1 MRTADIDVEITLFL
15 HISIRFIIFSDGY
28 HSSFLIVFIGSKKPR
43 KPHEQRRKRAI
54 ILFACQ
60 SFAWFT
66 SKDEVTNR
74 LSASADYGAKIVES
88 FAPPKNWIPGQ
99 KVDKDVYATNTG
111 NIGAYVGMDISGALS
126 IVKEVTVDPST
137 ITTNAVS
144 TTTHTITYNDGTSDV
159 TLDLTDDYSTKVK
172 GNQYCAT
179 GFNEYS
185 DPNGTAYTIISDVSK
200 TTTTTT
206 DSDIFD
212 CIELTNNERYAIEAG
227 AYLAYKP
234 AGDTINKV
242 GDLAVTYIDDDA
254 VTTTTY
260 TYKAYKSGTTADNN
274 LEEQDVT
281 FDSTQTLVDNT
292 ETESVAYREGYTKKV
307 TKGGNDY
314 FVKEIAPTTTTTT
327 TNKGDDFVPRA
338 EGLYVFRRSIDV
350 DAAGFPGDTTRVSK
364 GAESFTYD
372 AYYYF
377 GGRYYKVVDL
387 DVTPDD
393 VADIAG
399 DGVQTDGNLDANTA
413 PTFNFV
419 KEVTDYVDPVALEYD
434 NANHRLIA
442 TYSAAKTGLDTALTT
457 ASQNLDTAEHNY
469 AKAEL
474 ALRRAIDDAASEDA
488 QVRDLTTAR
497 DAAKAARD
505 AAKADYDAKK
515 AAFEALKQRYTEA
528 LTEFQGATGTAGARK
543 EVADD
548 IDGLVGTNG
557 KIKIEAYDENDP
569 KTLVERASTTGTVAV
584 NSKAGEYN
592 EAKQDYDDFVAAHTI
607 NPISNPGGTV
617 EKIEHIYF
625 TYLQE
630 LAANATAGGYT
641 YSVPST
647 LTANSTKEALETA
660 IKDAVAAIGYDKLK
674 DFTPSADL
682 HTYHALLTE
691 YKLKTDNYEKALQ
704 EYVDDATKLNHIIDT
719 LNDAT
724 PANPTTPL
732 NNVDL
737 TAANSSGDVS
747 ALNAE
752 NGKLYAKLQEAREAF
767 DGVTIDPVNAAYGE
781 AGGAAK
787 ALKDAEDA
795 LTQAESN
802 LQNGTN
808 KVTDNDDVK
817 QNLENAWKEYYKA
830 KNALYAA
837 EQAKDAA
844 QKKYDKNGDLKIYI
858 NLDNDVL
865 VGGVGGK
872 WQALPT
878 TVTGNVA
885 HFYYTNILEGGETTT
900 KLVDSVELDKGV
912 TQDMYKYFDFDVN
925 VAMKS
930 AQITY
935 AEDNETITAEA
946 TPTNVGATATLAQ
959 PKNINTAITWSANP

>member
-1 MRTADIDVEITLFL
+1 MA
-15 HISIRFIIFSDGY
+15 SK
-28 HSSFLIVFIGSKKPR
+28 SKK
-43 KPHEQRRKRAI
+43 RRRVFRASCILAALI
-54 ILFACQ
+54 IAGS

-99 KVDKDVYATNTG
+99 KVDKDVYTTNTG
-111 NIGAYVGMDISGALS
+111 NIGAFVGMDISGALS
-126 IVKEVTVDPST
+126 IVKEATVDST
-137 ITTNAVS
+137 TAINSTTG
-144 TTTHTITYNDGTSDV
+144 TTTHSITYHNGTTDVTIELSDADYTTKVDTTNSKYYPDGIAGAGTSFTVDKDI
-159 TLDLTDDYSTKVK
+159 T
-172 GNQYCAT
+172 N
-179 GFNEYS
+179 
-185 DPNGTAYTIISDVSK
+185 
-200 TTTTTT
+200 TTTT

-234 AGDTINKV
+234 AADKINKV

-260 TYKAYKSGTTADNN
+260 TYKAYKDGTD
-274 LEEQDVT
+274 EQDVV
-281 FDSTQTLVDNT
+281 FNSEQTLGTNDGT
-292 ETESVAYREGYTKKV
+292 ADATAMAALADGYSKTV
-307 TKGGNDY
+307 TKGGTTY
-314 FVKEIAPTTTTTT
+314 YVKDVAPTTTTTT
-327 TNKGDDFVPRA
+327 TNGDDFVPRA

-350 DAAGFPGDTTRVSK
+350 DAAGFPGDTTGVSR

-457 ASQNLDTAEHNY
+457 ASQNLDTAEHDY
-469 AKAEL
+469 AAAEL

-528 LTEFQGATGTAGARK
+528 LNEFQGAGNAGARK

-557 KIKIEAYDENDP
+557 KIKIDAYDENDP
-569 KTLVERASTTGTVAV
+569 KTLVERAATSGTVATD
-584 NSKAGEYN
+584 SKAGEYN
-592 EAKQDYDDFVAAHTI
+592 KAKQDYDDFVAARTI
-607 NPISNPGGTV
+607 NSTANPTD
-617 EKIEHIYF
+617 KIEHIYY

-630 LAANATAGGYT
+630 LTAKYPTDYAMTAALTPASATDD
-641 YSVPST
+641 
-647 LTANSTKEALETA
+647 LEAE
-660 IKDAVAAIGYDKLK
+660 IKKAVAALGYDKLK
-674 DFTPSADL
+674 DFTPSEEL

-691 YKLKTDNYEKALQ
+691 YKLKTDAYEKALQ

-719 LNDAT
+719 LNDAIL
-724 PANPTTPL
+724 AVNPTTPL

-752 NGKLYAKLQEAREAF
+752 NGKLYAKLKEAREAF
-767 DGVTIDPVNAAYGE
+767 DGETTDPVNAAYGE
-781 AGGAAK
+781 TGGAAK
-787 ALKDAEDA
+787 TLKEAETA
-795 LTQAESN
+795 LTQAETN

-817 QNLENAWKEYYKA
+817 QNLKTAWENYYKA

-837 EQAKDAA
+837 EKAKDAA
-844 QKKYDKNGDLKIYI
+844 QEKYDKNGDLKIYI

-865 VGGVGGK
+865 VGGKPGK

-878 TVTGNVA
+878 TVDTSNVA
-885 HFYYTNILEGGETTT
+885 HFYYTSILEGGETTT
-900 KLVDSVELDKGV
+900 KLIDSVELDKDV
-912 TQDMYKYFDFDVN
+912 TEDMYKYFDFDVN

-930 AQITY
+930 AQVTY
-935 AEDNETITAEA
+935 DDAG
-946 TPTNVGATATLAQ
+946 NVLATAVDEGALG
-959 PKNINTAITWSANP
+959 TAARVTIADPAHEDTTALTWH